1 MVSLVLRVAYNHQA
15 YLWAWF
21 HLLFH
26 LGSCGL
32 FSILY
37 NFLITLFF
45 PFLILNFSLLPL
57 FAPLLPPSFLEYKLS
72 LIIIPTLLICRI
84 SWWKLTTY
92 QPPPETLVYLSMYS
106 GILKSLYLCRL
117 KSIEFVGLLKF
128 NLHTSDAKTKV
139 KIWSSLSNVLI
150 ATLTKYNHTVA
161 L

>member
-1 MVSLVLRVAYNHQA
+1 MVRMVSLVLRVAHNHQA
-15 YLWAWF
+15 YLWPWF

-32 FSILY
+32 FSVSSSFHLFFLY

-72 LIIIPTLLICRI
+72 FIIPTLLICRI
-84 SWWKLTTY
+84 SWWKLITY

-106 GILKSLYLCRL
+106 GILKSLYWCRL

-128 NLHTSDAKTKV
+128 NLY
-139 KIWSSLSNVLI
+139 IWCQ
-150 ATLTKYNHTVA
+150 K
-161 L
+161 